1 VRRTESDA
9 SRIDAY
15 RKSPIAVSQTCIV
28 LDPHPLTL
36 EAVVRV
42 LEELGFSVLAK
53 TSAPTEALEAV
64 LGQDVSILILDI
76 EAQDAERDGLSCL
89 ARVTAE
95 APATRSIVLTAQT
108 DPRLIEAVF
117 DAGAEAYVVKTVQPE
132 DLASVIRQAFEQS
145 VYLRSLRGSEP
156 QWFERSERPA
166 MPQLTRRE
174 LEILRL
180 VAQGHSNAE
189 LARML
194 WVTEQTVK
202 FHLSNTYRKLGV
214 ANRTEASH
222 WAHVQG
228 LLEAPNRGLRAGPSP
243 YIDEPGFAA

>member
-1 VRRTESDA
+1 
-9 SRIDAY
+9 
-15 RKSPIAVSQTCIV
+15 V

-36 EAVVRV
+36 DAVVRV
-42 LEELGFSVLAK
+42 LEELEFSVLMK

-64 LGQDVSILILDI
+64 LGQAVSILILDI

-89 ARVTAE
+89 MQVTAE
-95 APATRSIVLTAQT
+95 APETRSIVLTAQT
-108 DPRLIEAVF
+108 DPRLIEMVF

-132 DLASVIRQAFEQS
+132 DLAAVIRQAFEQS
-145 VYLRSLRGSEP
+145 VYLPSLHHFESAPRSS
-156 QWFERSERPA
+156 ERSEEPS

-174 LEILRL
+174 LEILGL

-202 FHLSNTYRKLGV
+202 FHLSNIYRKLGV
-214 ANRTEASH
+214 TNRTEASH

-228 LLEAPNRGLRAGPSP
+228 LLERAAALHSFDGRSVAGQASMRDETRSP
-243 YIDEPGFAA
+243 A